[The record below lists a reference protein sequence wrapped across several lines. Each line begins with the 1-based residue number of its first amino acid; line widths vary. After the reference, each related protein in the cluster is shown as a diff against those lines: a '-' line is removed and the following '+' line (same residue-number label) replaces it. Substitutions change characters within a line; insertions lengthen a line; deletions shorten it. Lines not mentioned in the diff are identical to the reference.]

1 MKQITIDTGS
11 TSGIGAF
18 GLFEKEGFAVGDTLR
33 IVRRPAHSQ
42 DAWVAVMMV
51 VLVAANYFLRKKP
64 AGTATPAADVLVNEI
79 ARNVKNAATMRHEL
93 KSEFDVNVQVEG
105 EVDEDREFWNRVG
118 LWGLARAYG
127 DDEPDIS
134 GITLLE
140 PNPDYVPWKPEA

>member
-51 VLVAANYFLRKKP
+51 VLVAANYFLHKKS
-64 AGTATPAADVLVNEI
+64 ASAAIPAADVLVDEI
-79 ARNVKNAATMRHEL
+79 ARNAKNVATMRHR
-93 KSEFDVNVQVEG
+93 S
-105 EVDEDREFWNRVG
+105 
-118 LWGLARAYG
+118 
-127 DDEPDIS
+127 S
-134 GITLLE
+134 
-140 PNPDYVPWKPEA
+140 